1 MQRCAVMNNK
11 LKLNYFIKNTI
22 QQALVNDKH
31 ARKMF
36 CQINFNVC

>member
-1 MQRCAVMNNK
+1 MQSCAVMNNK

-36 CQINFNVC
+36 LPK